1 MICSKIANKITS
13 VSKNSAKEL
22 QNKETEVDVE
32 ELPLERYIFP
42 EERQQVIGE
51 LRLV

>member
-32 ELPLERYIFP
+32 ELPLEKIHISRRKTTSYW
-42 EERQQVIGE
+42 
-51 LRLV
+51 

>member
-32 ELPLERYIFP
+32 RATTRKDTYFQKKDNKL
-42 EERQQVIGE
+42 
-51 LRLV
+51 LVN